1 MRSVLLLAI
10 AALPLA
16 ACEGNVK
23 DGETGTSVTI
33 DAKGNSGE
41 DVAISAD
48 GQTGRVAVKVPG
60 FEGKMNLPK
69 FMLDNSNFDLDGVK
83 LYPGSKVTNVNITAD
98 EGQRKDAQVSIAFSS
113 PAEPAKVATYLQK
126 AFAEKKMAVTAN
138 GTSLSGTTTDGDA
151 FAIALE
157 PGAGGTSGRIDIDAK

>member
-1 MRSVLLLAI
+1 MRSLVLLAI

-41 DVAISAD
+41 DVAITAD
-48 GQTGRVAVKVPG
+48 GDTGRVAVKVPG

-83 LYPGSKVTNVNITAD
+83 LYPGSKVGSVNVNADSGAGDAAKVAIT
-98 EGQRKDAQVSIAFSS
+98 FTS
-113 PAEPAKVATYLQK
+113 PADPAKVADYLQK
-126 AFAEKKMAVTAN
+126 AFAEKKIAVTSN
-138 GTSLSGTTTDGDA
+138 GTALSGTTTDGNA
-151 FAIALE
+151 FSIALE
-157 PGAGGTSGRIDIDAK
+157 PGAGGTAGRINIDTK